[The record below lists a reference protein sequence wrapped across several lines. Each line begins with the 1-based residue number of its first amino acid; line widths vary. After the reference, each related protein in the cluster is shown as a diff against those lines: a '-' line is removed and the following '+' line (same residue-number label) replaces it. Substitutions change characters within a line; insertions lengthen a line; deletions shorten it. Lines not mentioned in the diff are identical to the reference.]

1 MALSTIGT
9 NSIADSAVTSAK
21 ASGLGITMA
30 DQWRLTSG
38 LDVASG
44 VNDITANLSQVS
56 GDGFG
61 VLGSSMTES
70 SGIFT
75 FPSTGIYLITAHA
88 YIFRNSGA
96 AEYVGITIKTT
107 TDNSSYGTAAQSYGN
122 VENTTNEHSE
132 ATVAFQ
138 FDVTNTSTHKVKFST
153 DSSDNNTVRLG
164 GSSSQSQTFFTFI
177 RLGDT

>member
-30 DQWRLTSG
+30 DQWRLTAG

-44 VNDITANLSQVS
+44 VTDITANLSQVS

-138 FDVTNTSTHKVKFST
+138 FDVTSTSTHKIKFST

-164 GSSSQSQTFFTFI
+164 GGSSANQTFFTFI